1 MKIAMWSGPRNLS
14 TALMYSFANRADVT
28 AVDEPFYAIY
38 LAKTGFDHP
47 MRDAVIASQS
57 TDPEVVVADL
67 LQSKETP
74 HSYQKHMTQHMV
86 SGISCDW
93 MKGAT
98 NVFLIR
104 HPSRVLASWANKYDA
119 LTLADIGFAQQLELF
134 EYVKSLDQTPIV
146 IDSADVRAD
155 PEAELRDLCDAIGLE
170 WDPAM
175 LSWPAGPKAFDGVWA
190 SHWYDAVHRST
201 GFSGGEGDLPVLNG
215 ELAALNEKALP
226 IYEELAAHKLAI

>member
-1 MKIAMWSGPRNLS
+1 
-14 TALMYSFANRADVT
+14 
-28 AVDEPFYAIY
+28 VDEPFYATY

-57 TDPEVVVADL
+57 VDPKVVITDLSKA
-67 LQSKETP
+67 KETP

-86 SGISCDW
+86 PSISRDW
-93 MKGAT
+93 MKGVT

-104 HPSRVLASWANKYDA
+104 HPSRVLASWANKHDA

-134 EYVKSLDQTPIV
+134 EHVKSLGQTPIV

-175 LSWPAGPKAFDGVWA
+175 LSWPVGPKSFDGAWA
-190 SHWYDAVHRST
+190 SHWYDAVHNST

-226 IYEELAAHKLAI
+226 IYEELAAHKLSI